1 MSIVAADFVVKAHL
15 PAPRDHFAVSIA
27 VAHNLTR
34 AAKPKKQR
42 ASARLHDLG
51 LGTTVDDIADD

>member
-1 MSIVAADFVVKAHL
+1 MSVVAADFIDKAHL

-34 AAKPKKQR
+34 AAKTKKHR
-42 ASARLHDLG
+42 ASAWLHGLG
-51 LGTTVDDIADD
+51 LGVTVDDIADD